1 MKPKTL
7 TLLMITSAM
16 VMSGWLF
23 CLPNAVAGQ
32 QAGYVEKGKKLF
44 LQHCATCHGTDG
56 KGQGPVAAVL
66 KDGPPDLTLI
76 KAPNE
81 KFPLDRVLT
90 VIDGE
95 KSVTAH
101 GTRKMPVWG
110 TVFRRTNGELRK
122 QADIYCLARFVE
134 SIQGSK

>member
-7 TLLMITSAM
+7 ALLVIMSAM
-16 VMSGWLF
+16 VMFGWFF

-32 QAGYVEKGKKLF
+32 DTGYVEKGKKLF

-66 KDGPPDLTLI
+66 KEGPPDLTLI

-81 KFPLDRVLT
+81 KFPLDQVLT

-95 KSVTAH
+95 KAVTAH
-101 GTRKMPVWG
+101 GTRKMPIWG
-110 TVFRRTNGELRK
+110 TVFRRTKGELRK
-122 QADIYCLARFVE
+122 QADIYSLARYVE
-134 SIQGSK
+134 SIQSSK